1 MTLDQLASI
10 GEIVGAIGVV
20 ISFVYLAIQIRTN
33 TEAERTSTY
42 AIFLGTEKL
51 DRKIASYHEISNLK

>member
-1 MTLDQLASI
+1 MTLDQLAGI

-42 AIFLGTEKL
+42 Q
-51 DRKIASYHEISNLK
+51 S

>member
-10 GEIVGAIGVV
+10 GEIVSAIGVV
-20 ISFVYLAIQIRTN
+20 ISFVYLAIQILTN

-42 AIFLGTEKL
+42 Q
-51 DRKIASYHEISNLK
+51 S